1 MIILRIVELLITIGF
16 AQYIVMYLVQ
26 DHIGIIIMSIIGIMA
41 IEHGNTLYRYQVNNI
56 LTHCV

>member
-41 IEHGNTLYRYQVNNI
+41 IEQDNTLIGIR
-56 LTHCV
+56 